1 MVQDRRSH
9 GMAHHSEGKDRR
21 GVWIGNV
28 RVSVGEL
35 ASWQLGPDLTRCQQ
49 SVFSQR
55 RRATDRH

>member
-1 MVQDRRSH
+1 MVQDRRSQDIPQ
-9 GMAHHSEGKDRR
+9 HSGGKDRR

-28 RVSVGEL
+28 RISVGEL
-35 ASWQLGPDLTRCQQ
+35 ASWQLGPDFTRCQQ